1 MMKICGHYVYHIDNR
16 RNAIHTNRA
25 TDQPANQHTQPDR
38 GNLYRKTGLTPGL
51 LGNARGCSGL
61 MLLSVMKW
69 SSVVIVDIVKFHA
82 QMLENND
89 NIISD
94 STQAQE
100 ASNRI
105 FRDALAHHS
114 RKTEEHELPDCL
126 TYVP

>member
-1 MMKICGHYVYHIDNR
+1 MCDTKAQTLFIIVV
-16 RNAIHTNRA
+16 AIA
-25 TDQPANQHTQPDR
+25 
-38 GNLYRKTGLTPGL
+38 
-51 LGNARGCSGL
+51 
-61 MLLSVMKW
+61 V
-69 SSVVIVDIVKFHA
+69 SVVIVDIVKFHA